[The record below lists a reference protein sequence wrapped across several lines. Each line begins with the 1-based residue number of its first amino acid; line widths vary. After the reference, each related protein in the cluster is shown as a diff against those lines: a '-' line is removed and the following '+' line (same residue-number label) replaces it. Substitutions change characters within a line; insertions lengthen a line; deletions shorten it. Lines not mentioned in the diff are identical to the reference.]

1 MKTNTRSIYQIKC
14 NDRTVGELVEV
25 LMGQPSK
32 LVGHAII
39 QNGDKEGAKFFDDY
53 DDALTTFCNVYCVER
68 DEVTKSSYWINL
80 LSFPESDDKEI
91 QGFYDHLQNLGFQIE
106 QTGGGCTWWAKYFL
120 DGHYIAITQDGQ
132 KEIHREHMD
141 DCGILV
147 GLYWGDDCEGEYF
160 DSGDVSG
167 AFALVNV
174 LNTLKESKM
183 FDILS
188 RDGFDV
194 ALKEA

>member
-1 MKTNTRSIYQIKC
+1 MKTETRSIYQIKV
-14 NDRTVGELVEV
+14 NDKTVAELAEV
-25 LMGQPSK
+25 LMGRPSK

-39 QNGDKEGAKFFDDY
+39 QNEDKEGAKFFDDY
-53 DDALTTFCNVYCVER
+53 DDALSSFCNVYNLDR
-68 DEVTKSSYWINL
+68 TEVTRSSYWTNVL
-80 LSFPESDDKEI
+80 AFPESADEDI
-91 QGFYDHLQNLGFQIE
+91 QGFYDHLVNLGFNIE
-106 QTGGGCTWWAKYFL
+106 HTGGGCTWWSKYFL
-120 DGHYIAITQDGQ
+120 DGHYIAITQDGH
-132 KEIHREHMD
+132 KAIHREYLD

-160 DSGDVSG
+160 DSSDVSG

-194 ALKEA
+194 ALKEG